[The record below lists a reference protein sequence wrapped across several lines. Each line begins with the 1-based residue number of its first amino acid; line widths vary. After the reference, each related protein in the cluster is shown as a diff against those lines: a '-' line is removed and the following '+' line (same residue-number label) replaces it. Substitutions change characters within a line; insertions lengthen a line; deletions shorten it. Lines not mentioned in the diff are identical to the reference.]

1 MLRYYQ
7 DKFNKG
13 REKADGSVL
22 VQLLEK
28 ALNQQGISTERES
41 CRKALLIFFAELT
54 YALFNNPQQYYE
66 LDKFVLYR
74 RGTDIGNLLT
84 IESLE
89 GLPASRVY
97 EYYKQGGLYIPEVY
111 ELART
116 FVSDLLIHSTEAEAK
131 VSKDISRVTQV
142 NEKRKENE
150 EWL

>member
-13 REKADGSVL
+13 REKAEGDVL

-54 YALFNNPQQYYE
+54 YMLFNNPEHYYE

-74 RGTDIGNLLT
+74 KGADVSNLLS

-89 GLPASRVY
+89 GLPANRVY
-97 EYYKQGGLYIPEVY
+97 EYYKKGGLYIPELY
-111 ELART
+111 ELT
-116 FVSDLLIHSTEAEAK
+116 KMFMSDLISHSSEAELK
-131 VSKDISRVTQV
+131 VSNNISRVAQV
-142 NEKRKENE
+142 HEQRKENE